1 MVLDRIT
8 TRPGVMGGQPCIR
21 DMRFPVKTIVHMV
34 ARGMSVEEI
43 LAEHPDL
50 EADDIRQAL
59 EFAAMSLDSDSY
71 LPLRHPA

>member
-1 MVLDRIT
+1 VLDRIT
-8 TRPGVMGGQPCIR
+8 TRPDVMGGRPCIR

-59 EFAAMSLDSDSY
+59 EFAAMSLDWDSY